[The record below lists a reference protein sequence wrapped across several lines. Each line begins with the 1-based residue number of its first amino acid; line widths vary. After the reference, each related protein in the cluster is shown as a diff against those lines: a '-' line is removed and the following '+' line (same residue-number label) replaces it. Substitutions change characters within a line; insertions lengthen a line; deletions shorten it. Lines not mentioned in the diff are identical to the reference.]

1 MPTPPLNINSFQ
13 QTPVRGQLDLQIAK
27 SGVISGQ
34 ISVNELGSPVAGD
47 FVKLDP
53 AQLGATPQF
62 LLATAS
68 DLAIGILTHNV
79 KKDSPVSGDP
89 VEVGGLLGPVVWVVA
104 NETITPGEQ
113 LQSNANGNMELLAA
127 SKFRGIA
134 LDPAVVNQLFRMI
147 VITNVAPAA

>member
-1 MPTPPLNINSFQ
+1 MPPVLNPNQFQ

-27 SGVISGQ
+27 SGVLSGQ
-34 ISVNELGSPVAGD
+34 ISVNEAGFPKAGD

-62 LLATAS
+62 LLAAAS
-68 DLAIGILTHNV
+68 DLAIGVITHNV

-89 VEVGGLLGPVVWVVA
+89 VEIAGLIGPVIWAVA

-113 LQSNANGNMELLAA
+113 LESNANGNMEALA
-127 SKFRGIA
+127 SGKFRGLA
-134 LDPAVVNQLFRMI
+134 LDPGVANQLFRMI